1 MSLTLHQKGNDSTL
15 MNSIWFALFKNYCS
29 SLICNNLRG
38 YTLSPMYTKKCKEAS
53 KGRSCLQH
61 SEKKILDFLFEWK
74 KALML
79 KLLWVWHRKIEVWVL
94 KMKIW
99 FLKLRKQAQF
109 LIYLYELLW
118 LQMKALFL
126 TLDEQDF
133 PFHGFYPKS
142 NANAQC

>member
-15 MNSIWFALFKNYCS
+15 MNSIWFALFKNYYS

-61 SEKKILDFLFEWK
+61 SEKKILDFFFEWK

-109 LIYLYELLW
+109 FNLFVWI
-118 LQMKALFL
+118 AL
-126 TLDEQDF
+126 TPDESTFSHFRWTGF
-133 PFHGFYPKS
+133 PFSRLLPKK
-142 NANAQC
+142 